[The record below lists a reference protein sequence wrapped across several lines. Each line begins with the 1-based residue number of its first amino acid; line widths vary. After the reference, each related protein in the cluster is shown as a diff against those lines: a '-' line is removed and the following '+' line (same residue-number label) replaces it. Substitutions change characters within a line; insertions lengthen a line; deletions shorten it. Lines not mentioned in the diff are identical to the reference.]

1 MSEFPSPSADE
12 SYKSIIPTDRWPISP
27 RESCSAKKRR
37 QCEVA
42 HTSPLSR
49 QDYKWRYSG
58 LSSGVS
64 EAWRDHAERRPVQ
77 KEHAAG
83 RTRPS
88 CARHSPRARADR
100 TIACAAHRTDASGS
114 GKPFI
119 ISGLVYTAKDRR
131 VTRIRG
137 PLSQLS
143 CTGYRSQ
150 SDELGSVHA
159 GSSPVDRKRNC
170 R

>member
-1 MSEFPSPSADE
+1 MNEFPSPSAGE

-27 RESCSAKKRR
+27 RESCAAKKRR
-37 QCEVA
+37 QCEVP

-83 RTRPS
+83 RTRPA
-88 CARHSPRARADR
+88 CERHSPRARADR

-150 SDELGSVHA
+150 SDSRISLWI
-159 GSSPVDRKRNC
+159 RT
-170 R
+170 